1 MKFKN
6 RLNYSDQSLVDWS
19 KRDLDSKLFRQEF
32 ERRNTKINWGIFVE
46 HAEKSHLAGYFLQNI
61 EKAEINLPQEI
72 KSPLLQYQQRLFT
85 HHLKIL
91 DVLLEFNLEL
101 KKSGIQHVFLKGI
114 DLTIRGYS
122 SLKVRQISD
131 IDILVHVKDLNILQ
145 NALVNL
151 DAKIKHMVFKSKKHQ
166 LSNSTHAPIQAKL
179 RGVSIDVHTSLFG
192 STFGFKLKT
201 EELLSSIEK
210 HSFHGQLFHLLDEKN
225 AALFCYLHAFKHL
238 YFGSMLKVAL
248 IHDFSY
254 YQMNG
259 LSEYAENQS
268 SGKEFKKMIR
278 FEQEILQN
286 KNQVDF
292 MTHTLYRFLSQQR
305 ITLIESIILTLRKS
319 SMLNL
324 TRNSP
329 GLVFYSIFPN
339 KTYLNTYFGPG
350 YYIKTWMKRIINFF
364 NLFFTASKK

>member
-6 RLNYSDQSLVDWS
+6 RLNYSDRSLLEWS
-19 KRDLDSKLFRQEF
+19 KRDLDGELFKQEF
-32 ERRNTKINWGIFVE
+32 ERRKTKINWGIFVE

-72 KSPLLQYQQRLFT
+72 KNPLVQYQQRLFT

-91 DVLLEFNLEL
+91 EVLLEFNIEL
-101 KKSGIQHVFLKGI
+101 KKTGIQHVFLKGI

-131 IDILVHVKDLNILQ
+131 IDILVHAKDLNILQ
-145 NALVNL
+145 NALINL
-151 DAKIKHMVFKSKKHQ
+151 DAKVRHMVFKSKKHQ
-166 LSNSTHAPIQAKL
+166 LSNSTHAPIQAKMH
-179 RGVSIDVHTSLFG
+179 GISIDVHTSLFG
-192 STFGFKLKT
+192 STFGFKMET
-201 EELLSSIEK
+201 TELLSSREK
-210 HSFHGQLFHLLDEKN
+210 HAFHGQLFHLLDEKN

-254 YQMNG
+254 YHING

-268 SGKEFKKMIR
+268 SGKEFNKMIR
-278 FEQEILQN
+278 FEKEILQN

-292 MTHTLYRFLSQQR
+292 MTHTLFRFLSQQR
-305 ITLIESIILTLRKS
+305 ITWIESIILTLRKVS
-319 SMLNL
+319 LLNL
-324 TRNSP
+324 NRNSP
-329 GLVFYSIFPN
+329 GLIFYSIFPN
-339 KTYLNTYFGPG
+339 KIYLNTFFGPG
-350 YYIKTWMKRIINFF
+350 SYTKTWLKRYINFF
-364 NLFFTASKK
+364 NLFFTVSKK